1 MKASAAPIANMKD
14 WIESQPEASYEEWER
29 RANQKSGPS
38 EPSLRDTNDESEDEL
53 NEEWLRN
60 VMFSPSCGALRQVAC
75 SIVETVCQVRHEV
88 FHTEKQTVGN
98 FRKVDTL
105 GSYHTTQEYS
115 SLHIM
120 KGNIF
125 KL

>member
-1 MKASAAPIANMKD
+1 MKATAAPTANMKD

-29 RANQKSGPS
+29 RTTQKPEASK
-38 EPSLRDTNDESEDEL
+38 PSLADTNDESADDL

-88 FHTEKQTVGN
+88 FTVTKLCHEYKLCDCFLQIPG
-98 FRKVDTL
+98 RKRK
-105 GSYHTTQEYS
+105 
-115 SLHIM
+115 IM
-120 KGNIF
+120 D
-125 KL
+125 LLTRYV

>member
-1 MKASAAPIANMKD
+1 MKAQAAPIANMKD

-29 RANQKSGPS
+29 RATQTPGANGA
-38 EPSLRDTNDESEDEL
+38 SLRETSDESVDDL

-88 FHTEKQTVGN
+88 LHSYGE
-98 FRKVDTL
+98 VDG
-105 GSYHTTQEYS
+105 GSRQ
-115 SLHIM
+115 
-120 KGNIF
+120 KC
-125 KL
+125 